1 MKQLFLL
8 LFVSLALF
16 ACEKIIAEDI
26 SGEMPVLIVP
36 TSGSTTASNPVHF
49 KWEKMPGAEKY
60 HLMVV
65 SPSFANVQ
73 SYVLDTLVTGTEFYY
88 SLDSNQYELK
98 LVGVNAGYRSDTL
111 GPIPFN
117 VNASSGGTSNTITLS
132 APLAQA
138 AENGS
143 FNNQFSWQSNANATS
158 YEFSL
163 RTGLDFATGTI
174 VQSTNNITTTNYTVP
189 TTLSEGEYTW
199 GVKAYLSVGETAFS
213 TRQFYIDAT
222 NPNTPALSTPLNND
236 FVNQGPVTFV
246 WNNGSDPGAVNTEV
260 TSFVEIA
267 SNSSFLT
274 PEFSPAVVG
283 NTVTVTITTP
293 GVYYWRVTNEDAAGN
308 AGTTSSVQQFTVLL

>member
-1 MKQLFLL
+1 MKQILFLL
-8 LFVSLALF
+8 LASIPLF
-16 ACEKIIAEDI
+16 GCEKIIAEDI
-26 SGEMPVLIVP
+26 TGEMPVLIVP
-36 TSGSTTASNPVHF
+36 TSGSTTANNPVHF
-49 KWEKMPGAEKY
+49 KWEKMSGAEKY

-111 GPIPFN
+111 GPIQFN
-117 VNASSGGTSNTITLS
+117 VNASFGGTSNTVTLTS
-132 APLAQA
+132 PLAQA

-143 FNNQFSWQSNANATS
+143 FNNQFTWQSNADATS

-189 TTLSEGEYTW
+189 TALSEGEYTW
-199 GVKAYLSVGETAFS
+199 GVKAYLNVGETAFS

-222 NPNTPALSTPLNND
+222 SPNIPALATPLNND

-246 WNNGSDPGAVNTEV
+246 WNNGTDPGVVSTEV
-260 TSFVEIA
+260 TSFVEIS
-267 SNSSFLT
+267 SNASFLS
-274 PEFSPAVVG
+274 PEFIPAVVG
-283 NTVTVTITTP
+283 NTVTVTMVTP
-293 GVYYWRVTNEDAAGN
+293 GIYYWRVTNEDAAGN
-308 AGTTSSVQQFTVLL
+308 VGGTSNVQQFTVLL